1 MDSVGVTSKI
11 VWVTGDDILIIPWDL
26 WVIKSGIPIPNVRK
40 LYPSSNSAA

>member
-11 VWVTGDDILIIPWDL
+11 VWVTGDDILIIPW
-26 WVIKSGIPIPNVRK
+26 VIKSGIPIPNVRK